1 MAEMPSNVPP
11 LAPSAPTLST
21 GPATGAPN
29 RGASKLALML
39 AFAAGAAFAWFL
51 IVIVISDD
59 DSARA
64 PVVAPPGST
73 VIQKR

>member
-11 LAPSAPTLST
+11 LAPSTPTRST

-39 AFAAGAAFAWFL
+39 AFAAGAAFSWFL
-51 IVIVISDD
+51 IAISDD
-59 DSARA
+59 DPAPA

-73 VIQKR
+73 VIRHR